1 MTSPV
6 QMTNSNNGGVS
17 IQMTAN
23 RLEGGSFGQKA
34 KREDKLDLET
44 LDVDMVIKSI
54 GYTSEQLDHSVN
66 FDHHNKVIKND
77 YGCV

>member
-23 RLEGGSFGQKA
+23 RLEGGSFG
-34 KREDKLDLET
+34 
-44 LDVDMVIKSI
+44 
-54 GYTSEQLDHSVN
+54 
-66 FDHHNKVIKND
+66 
-77 YGCV
+77 